1 MPSAMVTFNGRI
13 TLPSH
18 VRKQLGLKTG
28 DSVDFVEIEKG
39 RFAITP
45 RRQDRSPDPKGWIPK
60 LDFSPVG
67 EDSDRV
73 ICRQAQ
79 RQGHIA
85 WRIHRSHRSAL
96 SMRLACGRA

>member
-13 TLPSH
+13 TLPPH

-45 RRQDRSPDPKGWIPK
+45 GAGSIPDPKGWIPK
-60 LDFSPVG
+60 LDFSPAG
-67 EDSDRV
+67 DE
-73 ICRQAQ
+73 AN
-79 RQGHIA
+79 
-85 WRIHRSHRSAL
+85 
-96 SMRLACGRA
+96 